1 MTAPS
6 SARGVVIVRRA
17 LEDAARRHAIHPNRL
32 VAEQRH
38 AHLVRAQAEIIWH
51 ARSRG
56 VAWRDIGDVLGLST
70 YHAAGIARAHP
81 MPFLDTPSP
90 AVVEVEPTRK
100 VTAEE
105 QIAAASQAAK
115 EGDT

>member
-81 MPFLDTPSP
+81 MPFIDTPSTT
-90 AVVEVEPTRK
+90 VVEAKPPRK
-100 VTAEE
+100 LTADE
-105 QIAAASQAAK
+105 QLADASRAAM